1 MAIRRV
7 LSTEDGNLEK
17 STLISSRTVD
27 YVDVDLSFNKKPA
40 GDVYKKKDASSV
52 KQAIKNL
59 LLTNHYEKPFQ
70 PFFGANLRGLL
81 FELADDQT
89 ESEVSVN
96 IASAIQSYEPRVEV
110 MDINVNVLPDQNDMR
125 VSIVF
130 KIVSTE
136 EIVTFTTNLSRL
148 R

>member
-7 LSTEDGNLEK
+7 LSTEDGNLQK

-110 MDINVNVLPDQNDMR
+110 LKKLNYKTPLKTYKCLK
-125 VSIVF
+125 F
-130 KIVSTE
+130 
-136 EIVTFTTNLSRL
+136 
-148 R
+148 

>member
-7 LSTEDGNLEK
+7 LSAEDGNLEK

-27 YVDVDLSFNKKPA
+27 YVDIDLTLSKKPA
-40 GDVYKKKDASSV
+40 GDIYKKRDAGSV

-59 LLTNHYEKPFQ
+59 VLTNHYEKPFK
-70 PFFGANLRGLL
+70 PFFGSNLRGML

-96 IASAIQSYEPRVEV
+96 IASTIQRYEPRVEV
-110 MDINVNVLPDQNDMR
+110 MDIKVTSNPDRNDLS
-125 VSIVF
+125 VYILF

>member
-7 LSTEDGNLEK
+7 LSTEDGNLQK

-27 YVDVDLSFNKKPA
+27 YVDVDLTFNKKPA
-40 GDVYKKKDASSV
+40 GDVYKKKDAASV
-52 KQAIKNL
+52 KQSIKNL
-59 LLTNHYEKPFQ
+59 LLTNHYEKPFR

-96 IASAIQSYEPRVEV
+96 IATAIQTYEPRVEV
-110 MDINVNVLPDQNDMR
+110 MDIDVNILPDQNDMR

>member
-27 YVDVDLSFNKKPA
+27 YLDIDLTFSKRPA
-40 GDVYKKKDASSV
+40 GDVYKKRDAAAV
-52 KQAIKNL
+52 KQSIKTL
-59 LLTNHYEKPFQ
+59 LLTDYFEKPFE
-70 PFFGANLRGLL
+70 PFFGANLRGML

-89 ESEVSVN
+89 SAEVSEN
-96 IASAIQSYEPRVEV
+96 IVRAIEVYEPRVTIEDLDV
-110 MDINVNVLPDQNDMR
+110 TVLPDQNDMR

-130 KIVSTE
+130 KVISTE
-136 EIVTFTTNLSRL
+136 EVVTFTTNLSRL

>member
-7 LSTEDGNLEK
+7 LSTEDGNLQK

-110 MDINVNVLPDQNDMR
+110 MDINVNVLPNQNDMR